1 MRLTD
6 TAHELH
12 TEQLLMDIEG
22 GVMIYTHMKTGS
34 TAIKVD
40 DLLYLEW
47 NRLALIGEC
56 YLFLPGLGAGKMNML
71 DRKTITIIAHN
82 LASQE

>member
-22 GVMIYTHMKTGS
+22 GVMIYTHMKSGP

-47 NRLALIGEC
+47 NRLALIGER